1 MRKGILITMEGID
14 GSGKTTQARFLKNY
28 FEKKGFNAVFT
39 KEPGGTLLGKRVR
52 EILLT
57 EEMNPVSEFLL
68 FASDRREHVEKVI
81 LPALN
86 AGNIIIS
93 DRFHDSSV
101 AYQGYGRGV
110 SLDFINYVHRKIL
123 ENLLPDIT
131 FIVDVPPVIGLGRL
145 GKTDRIERSGINFL
159 KKVREGYLE
168 MASKERRFFVV
179 DGTKEKETVHKEIV
193 KVVQNWRDF
202 HEK

>member
-1 MRKGILITMEGID
+1 MRKGIFITMEGID
-14 GSGKTTQARFLKNY
+14 GSGKTTQARLLRNY
-28 FEKKGFNAVFT
+28 FEKKGFNSVFT
-39 KEPGGTLLGKRVR
+39 KEPGGTILGKRVR

-81 LPALN
+81 LPSLN
-86 AGNIIIS
+86 AGNITIS

-110 SLDFINYVHRKIL
+110 SLDFINYVHKKIL
-123 ENLLPDIT
+123 GNLLPDIT
-131 FIVDVPPVIGLGRL
+131 FIVDVPPFIGLGRL
-145 GKTDRIERSGINFL
+145 GKTDRIEQSGINFL

-168 MASKERRFFVV
+168 MAGKERRFFVV
-179 DGTKEKETVHKEIV
+179 DGTKEKETVHKEII

>member
-123 ENLLPDIT
+123 GNLLPDIT

-179 DGTKEKETVHKEIV
+179 DGTKEKETVHKEII